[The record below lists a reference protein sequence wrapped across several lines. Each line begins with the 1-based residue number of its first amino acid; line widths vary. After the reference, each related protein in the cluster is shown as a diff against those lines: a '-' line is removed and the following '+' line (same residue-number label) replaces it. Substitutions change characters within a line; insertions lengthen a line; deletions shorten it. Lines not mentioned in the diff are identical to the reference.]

1 MAFKYNASLLKKIEE
16 IFKEGGYTVRYEK
29 GSFQNGFCILE
40 KRRVVVI
47 NRFHETDA
55 RINSMIEILGTIEDL
70 ELNNLSSEALE
81 LYQKIR
87 AEKVDTLFDQQQPH
101 TKSLPEGEGL

>member
-29 GSFQNGFCILE
+29 GSFQNGFCVLE

-55 RINSMIEILGTIEDL
+55 RINSMIEILGSIEDL

-87 AEKVDTLFDQQQPH
+87 AEKVDTLFDNNDSS
-101 TKSLPEGEGL
+101 KLL

>member
-1 MAFKYNASLLKKIEE
+1 MAFKYNAALLKKIEE

-29 GSFQNGFCILE
+29 GSFQNGFCVLE

-55 RINSMIEILGTIEDL
+55 RINSMIEILGSIEDL
-70 ELNNLSSEALE
+70 ELNNLSSESLD

-87 AEKVDTLFDQQQPH
+87 AEKVDTLFDK
-101 TKSLPEGEGL
+101 TSS

>member
-1 MAFKYNASLLKKIEE
+1 MTFKYNAALLKKIEE

-29 GSFQNGFCILE
+29 GSFQNGFCVLE

-55 RINSMIEILGTIEDL
+55 RINSMIEILGSIEDL
-70 ELNNLSSEALE
+70 ELTNLSSESLE

-87 AEKVDTLFDQQQPH
+87 SEKVDNLFEKQ
-101 TKSLPEGEGL
+101 

>member
-1 MAFKYNASLLKKIEE
+1 MAFKYNTTLLKKIEE

-29 GSFQNGFCILE
+29 GSFQNGFCVLE

-55 RINSMIEILGTIEDL
+55 RINSMMEILGNIEDL
-70 ELNNLSSEALE
+70 ELNNLSSESIE

-87 AEKVDTLFDQQQPH
+87 TEKVDTLFDN
-101 TKSLPEGEGL
+101 TASS

>member
-1 MAFKYNASLLKKIEE
+1 MAFKYNAALLKKIEE

-29 GSFQNGFCILE
+29 GSFQNGFCVLE

-47 NRFHETDA
+47 NRFHELDA

-87 AEKVDTLFDQQQPH
+87 VEKVDTLFDKNEQ
-101 TKSLPEGEGL
+101 

>member
-1 MAFKYNASLLKKIEE
+1 MAFKYNAAFLKKVEE

-70 ELNNLSSEALE
+70 DLTGLSSEAME

-87 AEKVDTLFDQQQPH
+87 AEKVDTLFD
-101 TKSLPEGEGL
+101 KSE

>member
-1 MAFKYNASLLKKIEE
+1 MAFKYNAALLKKIEE

-29 GSFQNGFCILE
+29 GSFQNGFCVLE

-47 NRFHETDA
+47 NRFHEADA
-55 RINSMIEILGTIEDL
+55 RINSMMEILGTIEDL
-70 ELNNLSSEALE
+70 ELNNLSGESLE

-87 AEKVDTLFDQQQPH
+87 AEQAGNLFDNKEDQSTQ
-101 TKSLPEGEGL
+101 TDATV

>member
-1 MAFKYNASLLKKIEE
+1 MAFKYNAALLKKIEE
-16 IFKEGGYTVRYEK
+16 IFKEGGYSVRYEK

-40 KRRVVVI
+40 RRRVVVI
-47 NRFHETDA
+47 NRFHELDA

-70 ELNNLSSEALE
+70 ELNNLSSESLE

-87 AEKVDTLFDQQQPH
+87 VEKVDTLFD
-101 TKSLPEGEGL
+101 KSE

>member
-1 MAFKYNASLLKKIEE
+1 MAFKYNAGLLKKIEE

-29 GSFQNGFCILE
+29 GSFQNGFCVLE

-47 NRFHETDA
+47 NRFHESEA
-55 RINSMIEILGTIEDL
+55 RINSMMEILDSIEDL
-70 ELNNLSSEALE
+70 ELNNLSSESLE

-87 AEKVDTLFDQQQPH
+87 AEKVDTLFDKEQ
-101 TKSLPEGEGL
+101 

>member
-1 MAFKYNASLLKKIEE
+1 MAFKYNAGLLKKIEE

-29 GSFQNGFCILE
+29 GSFQNGFCVLE

-47 NRFHETDA
+47 NRFHESEA
-55 RINSMIEILGTIEDL
+55 RINSMMEILGSIEDL
-70 ELNNLSSEALE
+70 ELNNLSGESLE

-87 AEKVDTLFDQQQPH
+87 AEKVDTLFDKEQ
-101 TKSLPEGEGL
+101 

>member
-1 MAFKYNASLLKKIEE
+1 MAFKYNAALLKKIEE

-29 GSFQNGFCILE
+29 GSFQNGFCVLE

-55 RINSMIEILGTIEDL
+55 RINSMIEILGNIEDL
-70 ELNNLSSEALE
+70 ELSGLSSESLE

-87 AEKVDTLFDQQQPH
+87 TEKVDNLFEKQ
-101 TKSLPEGEGL
+101 

>member
-1 MAFKYNASLLKKIEE
+1 MAFKYNAALLKKIEE
-16 IFKEGGYTVRYEK
+16 IFKEGGYSVRYEK

-87 AEKVDTLFDQQQPH
+87 AEKVDTLFD
-101 TKSLPEGEGL
+101 KSE

>member
-1 MAFKYNASLLKKIEE
+1 MAFKYNAGLLKKIEE

-29 GSFQNGFCILE
+29 GSFQNGFCVLE

-47 NRFHETDA
+47 NRFHESEA
-55 RINSMIEILGTIEDL
+55 RINSMMEILGSIEDL
-70 ELNNLSSEALE
+70 ELNNLSSESLE

-87 AEKVDTLFDQQQPH
+87 AEKVDTLFD
-101 TKSLPEGEGL
+101 KEE

>member
-1 MAFKYNASLLKKIEE
+1 MAFKYNAALLKKIEE

-29 GSFQNGFCILE
+29 GSFQNGFCVLE

-47 NRFHETDA
+47 NRFHESEA
-55 RINSMIEILGTIEDL
+55 RINSMMEILGTIEDL
-70 ELNNLSSEALE
+70 ELNNLSSESLE

-87 AEKVDTLFDQQQPH
+87 AEKVDTLFDKEQ
-101 TKSLPEGEGL
+101 

>member
-16 IFKEGGYTVRYEK
+16 IFKEGGYIVRYEK
-29 GSFQNGFCILE
+29 GSFQNGFCVLE

-55 RINSMIEILGTIEDL
+55 RINSMIEILGSIEDL

-87 AEKVDTLFDQQQPH
+87 AEKVDTLFDNNDSS
-101 TKSLPEGEGL
+101 KLL

>member
-1 MAFKYNASLLKKIEE
+1 MAFKYNAALLKKIEE
-16 IFKEGGYTVRYEK
+16 IFKEGGYSVRYEK

-55 RINSMIEILGTIEDL
+55 RINSMIEILATIEDL

-87 AEKVDTLFDQQQPH
+87 AEKVDTLFDN
-101 TKSLPEGEGL
+101 TSSS

>member
-1 MAFKYNASLLKKIEE
+1 MALKYNAALLKKIEE

-29 GSFQNGFCILE
+29 GSFQNGFCVLE

-47 NRFHETDA
+47 NRFHEPDA
-55 RINSMIEILGTIEDL
+55 RINSMMEILGTIEDL
-70 ELNNLSSEALE
+70 ELSGLSSESLE

-87 AEKVDTLFDQQQPH
+87 AEKADTLFDNKENQ
-101 TKSLPEGEGL
+101 SLLPDTTV

>member
-70 ELNNLSSEALE
+70 ELSNLSSEALE

-87 AEKVDTLFDQQQPH
+87 AEKVDTLFDNSDNVVTPWKD
-101 TKSLPEGEGL
+101 TR

>member
-1 MAFKYNASLLKKIEE
+1 MAFKYNAALLKKIEE
-16 IFKEGGYTVRYEK
+16 IFKEGGYSVRYEK

-70 ELNNLSSEALE
+70 DLTGLSSEALE

-87 AEKVDTLFDQQQPH
+87 AEKVDTLFD
-101 TKSLPEGEGL
+101 KSE

>member
-1 MAFKYNASLLKKIEE
+1 MSLKYNPAVLKKIEE

-29 GSFQNGFCILE
+29 GSFQNGFCVLE

-47 NRFHETDA
+47 NRFHEPNA
-55 RINSMIEILGTIEDL
+55 RMNSMMEILSTIEDL
-70 ELNNLSSEALE
+70 ELNNLSSESLE

-87 AEKVDTLFDQQQPH
+87 AEQAITLFDHKDGPATQEDAN
-101 TKSLPEGEGL
+101 L

>member
-1 MAFKYNASLLKKIEE
+1 MAFKYNAALLKKIEE

-47 NRFHETDA
+47 NRFHEVDA
-55 RINSMIEILGTIEDL
+55 RINSMIEILGNIEDL
-70 ELNNLSSEALE
+70 ELNNLSSESLE

-87 AEKVDTLFDQQQPH
+87 AEKVDTLFDKQ
-101 TKSLPEGEGL
+101 

>member
-1 MAFKYNASLLKKIEE
+1 MAFKYNATLLKKIEE

-29 GSFQNGFCILE
+29 GSFQNGFCVLE

-55 RINSMIEILGTIEDL
+55 RINSMIEILGSVEDL
-70 ELNNLSSEALE
+70 ELNNLSSESLE

-87 AEKVDTLFDQQQPH
+87 AEKVDTLFD
-101 TKSLPEGEGL
+101 K

>member
-1 MAFKYNASLLKKIEE
+1 MAFKYNAALLKKIEE

-29 GSFQNGFCILE
+29 GSFQNGFCVLE

-47 NRFHETDA
+47 NRFHEPDA
-55 RINSMIEILGTIEDL
+55 RINSMMEILTTIEDL
-70 ELNNLSSEALE
+70 ELSGLSSESLE

-87 AEKVDTLFDQQQPH
+87 AENADTLFDNKAEESSNPDAVV
-101 TKSLPEGEGL
+101 

>member
-1 MAFKYNASLLKKIEE
+1 MAFKYNATLLKKVEE

-70 ELNNLSSEALE
+70 DLTGLSSEAME

-87 AEKVDTLFDQQQPH
+87 AEKVDTLFD
-101 TKSLPEGEGL
+101 KSE

>member
-1 MAFKYNASLLKKIEE
+1 MTFKYNAALLKKIEE

-29 GSFQNGFCILE
+29 GSFQNGFCVLE

-55 RINSMIEILGTIEDL
+55 RINSMMEILGNIEDL
-70 ELNNLSSEALE
+70 ELNNLSSESLE

-87 AEKVDTLFDQQQPH
+87 SEKVDTLFEKEQ
-101 TKSLPEGEGL
+101 

>member
-1 MAFKYNASLLKKIEE
+1 MALKYNAALLKKIEE

-29 GSFQNGFCILE
+29 GSFQNGFCVLE

-47 NRFHETDA
+47 NRFHEPDA
-55 RINSMIEILGTIEDL
+55 RINSMMEILGTIEDL
-70 ELNNLSSEALE
+70 ELSGLSSESLE

-87 AEKVDTLFDQQQPH
+87 AEKAETLFDNKDTQ
-101 TKSLPEGEGL
+101 SLLPDTTV

>member
-1 MAFKYNASLLKKIEE
+1 MTFKYNAALLKKIEE

-29 GSFQNGFCILE
+29 GSFQNGFCVLE

-55 RINSMIEILGTIEDL
+55 RINSMIEILGSIEDL
-70 ELNNLSSEALE
+70 ELTNLSSESLE

-87 AEKVDTLFDQQQPH
+87 TEKVDNLFD
-101 TKSLPEGEGL
+101 KV

>member
-70 ELNNLSSEALE
+70 ELSNLSSEALE

-87 AEKVDTLFDQQQPH
+87 AEKVDTLFDNSDNVVTP
-101 TKSLPEGEGL
+101 

>member
-29 GSFQNGFCILE
+29 GSFQNGFCVLE

-55 RINSMIEILGTIEDL
+55 RINSMIEILGSIEDL

-87 AEKVDTLFDQQQPH
+87 AEKVDTLFDNNASS
-101 TKSLPEGEGL
+101 KLL

>member
-1 MAFKYNASLLKKIEE
+1 MAFKYNAALLKKIEE
-16 IFKEGGYTVRYEK
+16 IFKEGGYSVRYEK

-40 KRRVVVI
+40 RRRVVVI
-47 NRFHETDA
+47 NRFHEMDA

-70 ELNNLSSEALE
+70 ELSNLSSESLE

-87 AEKVDTLFDQQQPH
+87 AEKVDTLFDN
-101 TKSLPEGEGL
+101 TSSS

>member
-1 MAFKYNASLLKKIEE
+1 MAFKYNAALLKKIEE

-29 GSFQNGFCILE
+29 GSFQNGFCVLE

-55 RINSMIEILGTIEDL
+55 RINSMIEILSSIEDL
-70 ELNNLSSEALE
+70 ELNNLSSESLE

-87 AEKVDTLFDQQQPH
+87 AEKVDTLFDKQ
-101 TKSLPEGEGL
+101 